1 MNISLGEDAM
11 KTAKI
16 VGIAA
21 GILLMGT
28 PAFAQDS
35 GEIGYAKGALGYD
48 ALVAG
53 QNELALQQLEAA
65 VAVDVNDPARLINL
79 GQVYARMGR
88 AGDAAR
94 MFMTAM
100 QSDRNFDLVLSDGT
114 VINSRKAANQA
125 LQNLNSQFAGR

>member
-1 MNISLGEDAM
+1 M
-11 KTAKI
+11 KTAKMI
-16 VGIAA
+16 GIAA

-28 PAFAQDS
+28 PAVAQNS

-65 VAVDVNDPARLINL
+65 EKVDASDPARLINL

-88 AGDAAR
+88 TGDAAR

-100 QSDRNFDLVLSDGT
+100 QSDRHFDLVLADGT
-114 VINSRKAANQA
+114 VVNSRQAANKA
-125 LQNLNSQFAGR
+125 LQNLNSRFAGR

>member
-1 MNISLGEDAM
+1 M

-21 GILLMGT
+21 GLLLMGA

-35 GEIGYAKGALGYD
+35 GEIGYANGALGYD

-53 QNELALQQLEAA
+53 QNELALKQLEAA
-65 VAVDVNDPARLINL
+65 EKVDANDPARLINL

-88 AGDAAR
+88 TGDAAR
-94 MFMTAM
+94 MFMAAM
-100 QSDRNFDLVLSDGT
+100 QSDRNFDLVLADGK
-114 VINSRKAANQA
+114 VVKSREAANQA
-125 LQNLNSQFAGR
+125 LLNLNSRFATR

>member
-1 MNISLGEDAM
+1 M

-16 VGIAA
+16 IGIAA
-21 GILLMGT
+21 GMLMLGT
-28 PAFAQDS
+28 PALAQDS

-53 QNELALQQLEAA
+53 DNEIALQQLEAA
-65 VAVDVNDPARLINL
+65 VRVDANDPARLINL

-88 AGDAAR
+88 TGDAAR

-100 QSDRNFDLVLSDGT
+100 QSDRNFDLVLANGD
-114 VINSRKAANQA
+114 VVNSRDAADQA
-125 LQNLNSQFAGR
+125 LQNLNSRFAGR

>member
-1 MNISLGEDAM
+1 M

-16 VGIAA
+16 IGITA
-21 GILLMGT
+21 GLMLMGT
-28 PAFAQDS
+28 PALAQDS

-53 QNELALQQLEAA
+53 QNDVALQQLEAA
-65 VAVDVNDPARLINL
+65 DKVDASDPARLINL

-88 AGDAAR
+88 TGDAAR
-94 MFMTAM
+94 MFMAAL
-100 QSDRNFDLVLSDGT
+100 QSDRHFDLVLASGEVVD
-114 VINSRKAANQA
+114 SRDAAGLA